1 MVANSVDV
9 RPTVTEKKRRW
20 GDAVIEKLVFVV
32 SYMAV
37 LPIAFVARAVG
48 WRWKPWPAGPNG
60 YLPVLKEAWATAS
73 IITATV
79 FSVR

>member
-1 MVANSVDV
+1 MVVSPIDV
-9 RPTVTEKKRRW
+9 RSTGTEKKRRW

-32 SYMAV
+32 SYLAV
-37 LPIAFVARAVG
+37 LPIAIVARAVG

-60 YLPVLKEAWATAS
+60 YLPVLREAWATAS